1 MKIDYPKI
9 DELEKKSEIL
19 RRHREVCYAEKK
31 KLDLQ
36 LADIEREILTC
47 SQIIRFHKKEDL

>member
-9 DELEKKSEIL
+9 DELEKKVEIL
-19 RRHREVCYAEKK
+19 TRHREICYTEKR

-36 LADIEREILTC
+36 LANIEREILTC
-47 SQIIRFHKKEDL
+47 SQIIRFHNKEDL